1 MSVERAKQGLCA
13 LCDNPVE
20 HGPWT
25 SEQIAEVASDTGA
38 PAEEFQDWCDDCFV
52 ENITMGDAAHA
63 AKLLGRPMK
72 LRKPEN
78 VFRALLER
86 R

>member
-1 MSVERAKQGLCA
+1 MSIELARRGLCGI
-13 LCDNPVE
+13 CEKPTG

-25 SEQIAEVASDTGA
+25 DEQIAEVVADTGVDA
-38 PAEEFQDWCDDCFV
+38 AEFEDWCDDCFV
-52 ENITMGDAAHA
+52 ENVAMGDAVYA

-78 VFRALLER
+78 AFKALLR
-86 R
+86 MR